1 MPPPIPPDPNPGGG
15 RDVSLEESYAGRAG
29 RVARRS
35 GHEPGGDTLPL
46 GTSAETWEFHP
57 EGSGDPEPGMTSP
70 VLCL

>member
-1 MPPPIPPDPNPGGG
+1 MNERWRRGGGEERYGGG

-57 EGSGDPEPGMTSP
+57 EGGVEVWADRKS
-70 VLCL
+70 VV